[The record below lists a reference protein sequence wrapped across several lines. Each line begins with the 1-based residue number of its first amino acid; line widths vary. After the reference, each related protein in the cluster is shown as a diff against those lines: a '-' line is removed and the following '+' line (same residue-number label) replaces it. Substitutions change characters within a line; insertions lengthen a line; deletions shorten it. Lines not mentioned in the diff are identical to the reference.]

1 MVVVRL
7 AEPDEYER
15 VGELTIAAYESL
27 PVDHLWGGYEADI
40 LDVAGRAKAADVLVA
55 VDNREVVGA
64 VTFVS
69 DPKSHWLEWSEPGE
83 VQFRL
88 LAVDPAL
95 RGRGIGEALVR
106 ECMTRAD
113 DRPIIIHTTRWM
125 DAAQR
130 IYARL
135 GFVRR
140 PDRDV
145 DESGW
150 RVPSVE
156 LPAEWRGEVFL
167 AYSFA
172 S

>member
-1 MVVVRL
+1 M
-7 AEPDEYER
+7 AEIRVARPEEYER
-15 VGELTIAAYESL
+15 VGKLTIEAYQTL
-27 PVDHLWGGYEADI
+27 PIDHLWGGYEADI
-40 LDVAGRAKAADVLVA
+40 LDVAGRAAAADVLVA
-55 VDNREVVGA
+55 IDDGEIVGA

-69 DPKSHWLEWSEPGE
+69 DPSSHWLEWSEPGE

-88 LAVDPAL
+88 LSVDPGV

-106 ECMTRAD
+106 ECITRAD
-113 DRPIIIHTTRWM
+113 GRPLIIHTTRWM
-125 DAAQR
+125 EAAQR
-130 IYARL
+130 MYARL

-156 LPAEWRGEVFL
+156 LPPEWSGEVFL